1 MVAVTCVWPNILRQ
15 EKSIEWMYSDFKTLG
30 TKQFPAHQ
38 NFQFSTTSS
47 KQLKT
52 VKVDIDMDEV
62 KDKSDW
68 DAKTVV
74 SNKYKKVEAT
84 DILGKLLRF

>member
-1 MVAVTCVWPNILRQ
+1 M
-15 EKSIEWMYSDFKTLG
+15 
-30 TKQFPAHQ
+30 
-38 NFQFSTTSS
+38 
-47 KQLKT
+47 
-52 VKVDIDMDEV
+52 KVDIDMDEV

-84 DILGKLLRF
+84 DILGKLMRF